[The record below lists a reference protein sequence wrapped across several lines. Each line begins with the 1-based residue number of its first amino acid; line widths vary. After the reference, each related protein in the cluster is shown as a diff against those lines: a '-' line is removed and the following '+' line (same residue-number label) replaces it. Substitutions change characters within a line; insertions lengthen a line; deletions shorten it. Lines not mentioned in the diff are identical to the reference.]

1 MIAGLQKMTLLD
13 YPGKVACTV
22 FLQGC
27 NFRCPFCHNSDLLGK
42 EGPEPISEETLLAF
56 LKKRIGL
63 LDAVC
68 ITGGEP
74 TLQKDLPDLIRKIRD
89 LGYLVKL
96 DTNGTN
102 FKVLKE
108 LIDEGLLDYVAMDI
122 KNSPAKYA
130 ETAGFRYFSV
140 SESAPGSGDS
150 TDADTSVHK
159 TYKNANDPEAA
170 PGISGTR
177 TVSSPYTSGDLT
189 NRILNLGKIKESIS
203 LLINGTVDYEF
214 RTTVVK
220 EFHTA
225 EDFFEIGE
233 MIRGAEH
240 YYLQCFTD
248 RDTVPYGNLHA
259 PSVETLQKDWRIM
272 LDFVPGTELR
282 GINEPA

>member
-1 MIAGLQKMTLLD
+1 MKIHGLQKMTLLD
-13 YPGKVACTV
+13 YPGYVACTV
-22 FLQGC
+22 FLGGC
-27 NFRCPFCHNSDLLGK
+27 DFRCPYCHNFELACGAAQPVMDD
-42 EGPEPISEETLLAF
+42 EELFAF
-56 LKKRIGL
+56 LKRRKGL
-63 LDAVC
+63 LDGVA

-74 TLQKDLPDLIRKIRD
+74 CLHKDLPELLREIRA
-89 LGYLVKL
+89 LGFRTKL
-96 DTNGTN
+96 DTNGYHPEMLRH
-102 FKVLKE
+102 VLE
-108 LIDEGLLDYVAMDI
+108 EGLVDYVAMDI

-140 SESAPGSGDS
+140 DESADS
-150 TDADTSVHK
+150 SDTSINTDEDDSH
-159 TYKNANDPEAA
+159 TGSALASP
-170 PGISGTR
+170 GTR

-189 NRILNLGKIKESIS
+189 HRILDLGKIRKSIS
-203 LLINGTVDYEF
+203 LLINGAVDYEF

-233 MIRGAEH
+233 MICGADH

-259 PSVETLQKDWRIM
+259 PSVEALQKYWRIM